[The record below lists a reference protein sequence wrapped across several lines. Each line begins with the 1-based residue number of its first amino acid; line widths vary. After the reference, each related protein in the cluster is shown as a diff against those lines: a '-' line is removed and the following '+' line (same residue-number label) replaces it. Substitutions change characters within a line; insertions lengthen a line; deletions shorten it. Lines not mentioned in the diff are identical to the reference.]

1 MRQVRLVF
9 VIQKK
14 IIHIAN
20 VSDYVNKGENRLM
33 IGQLSAT
40 QVESLAQT
48 SPLGMMLLDGTGQ
61 TVWLNDLLKDMLGDR
76 ADSVLN
82 HKVDEVPEDLQSLY
96 AENATVYLD
105 SGEETL
111 CLLTT
116 TRPVDGSEGV
126 MQFFVDAT
134 SIQLLMEE
142 RDQLNKELEEFR
154 LVDKESGM
162 PNHRALFQSLEP
174 QVARSRRYQNPLS
187 VIIMRLNNLDAYIAQ
202 NSNGSPAALF
212 TSLRYLLNDQLRWA
226 DIIGRLDSNEILM
239 VLPETHADDA
249 MRLVDKLNQRLS
261 ILDVPELTDAS
272 YHLSTSYG
280 IAEWHKGDDVG
291 LLMMRAREQLN
302 DQTETSP
309 A

>member
-1 MRQVRLVF
+1 
-9 VIQKK
+9 
-14 IIHIAN
+14 
-20 VSDYVNKGENRLM
+20 M

-40 QVESLAQT
+40 QLESLVQT
-48 SPLGMMLLDGTGQ
+48 SPLGMLLLDGSGQ
-61 TVWLNDLLKDMLGDR
+61 AIWMSDLLKDMLGEQ

-82 HKVDEVPEDLQSLY
+82 HKVDDVPETLQNLY
-96 AENATVYLD
+96 AENATIYLD
-105 SGEETL
+105 ANEESL

-116 TRPVDGSEGV
+116 TRSIEGGDGV
-126 MQFFVDAT
+126 MQFFFDAT

-142 RDQLNKELEEFR
+142 RDQLTKELEEYR
-154 LVDKESGM
+154 LIDKESGM

-187 VIIMRLNNLDAYIAQ
+187 VMIMRINNLDAYIAQ
-202 NSNGSPAALF
+202 NANASPAALF

-226 DIIGRLDSNEILM
+226 DIIGRLDENEILM
-239 VLPETHADDA
+239 VLPETHLEDA
-249 MRLVDKLNQRLS
+249 HHLVEKLNQRMS
-261 ILDVPELTDAS
+261 ILDIPELTEAS
-272 YHLSTSYG
+272 YHLNVSYG

-302 DQTETSP
+302 DQAEAVT